1 MPLVNDPVALAA
13 VVATG
18 LAYWGGAA
26 EWRRHT
32 GRAMVRPSEACFFV
46 TGLAVTA
53 AAVASPIDAL
63 ADRTLTAHMVQHVLL
78 LSVAGPLL
86 ALGAPLPTLLWA
98 LRPSWRHPA
107 LSVRR
112 RLQSHHDRHFPS
124 WVISLLAL
132 QAAVMWAWHLP
143 VAYQA
148 AVHNGAIH
156 AGEHL
161 SFLLVSTAAWW
172 SVVTGRRS
180 RRGAAAVAALMG
192 SVPGIALGSA
202 MVLAP
207 NPWYPL
213 YVHGGDVAA
222 ALVDQQV
229 AGVVMWAFGGMA
241 TVVVGA
247 GLFKS
252 WLSRAELAEPAVAT
266 PIQPA
271 FAARPGV
278 AR

>member
-1 MPLVNDPVALAA
+1 MPLVDDPVALAA

-18 LAYWGGAA
+18 LAHWGGAA

-32 GRAMVRPSEACFFV
+32 GRAMMRPAEAWSFV
-46 TGLAVTA
+46 AGLAVTA

-63 ADRTLTAHMVQHVLL
+63 ADRTLSAHMVQHVLL

-86 ALGAPLPTLLWA
+86 ALGAPFPALLWA
-98 LRPSWRHPA
+98 LPPSWRPRA

-132 QAAVMWAWHLP
+132 QAAVMWAWHIP

-148 AVHNGAIH
+148 AVHNSAIH
-156 AGEHL
+156 AAEHL

-192 SVPGIALGSA
+192 SVPGIVLGSA

-213 YVHGGDVAA
+213 YVHGGNLGA

-229 AGVVMWAFGGMA
+229 AGVIMWAFGGMA

-252 WLSRAELAEPAVAT
+252 WLSRAELSEPVVVA
-266 PIQPA
+266 PIRPPVRSQ
-271 FAARPGV
+271 PGV

>member
-1 MPLVNDPVALAA
+1 MSVVSDPVALAA
-13 VVATG
+13 VLGTG
-18 LAYWGGAA
+18 FAYWGGAS

-32 GRAMVRPSEACFFV
+32 GRRMVTRSSALFFGS
-46 TGLAVTA
+46 GLVVTA
-53 AAVASPIDAL
+53 VAVASPLDVL
-63 ADRTLTAHMVQHVLL
+63 ADKTLTAHMVQHVLL

-98 LRPSWRHPA
+98 LPPSWRPPA

-112 RLQSHHDRHFPS
+112 RLLTHHDRHFTI
-124 WVISLLAL
+124 WVIALLAL
-132 QAAVMWAWHLP
+132 QAAVMWIWHLP
-143 VAYQA
+143 DAYDA
-148 AVHNGAIH
+148 AIANNAVHAC
-156 AGEHL
+156 EHL

-180 RRGAAAVAALMG
+180 RRGAASLAALVG

-213 YVHGGDVAA
+213 YVHAGNRGA

-241 TVVVGA
+241 TVVIGA
-247 GLFKS
+247 SLFKS
-252 WLSRAELAEPAVAT
+252 WLSRAEMAEPVVAAPSRAVPSLVEA
-266 PIQPA
+266 P
-271 FAARPGV
+271 R
-278 AR
+278 